1 MPIIQKK
8 SGLTPMRPPFLSVL
22 ALFPVLAL
30 AADPPSSAS
39 GLDTGAIDQSVNP
52 CVDFYQYA
60 CGKWMAQHPLPADRS
75 RYGAFTEL
83 SERNEKVLLQ
93 ILQAA
98 SADKPGRSA
107 VDQKIGDE
115 FASCMDTAAISQEG
129 MAPLKPELERIA
141 AISDHGGILAETVR
155 LHRLGINVFF
165 GFGSEVDA
173 KNSNRTIANIQQ
185 GGLSLPDRD
194 YYLKSDAKSV
204 EIRQRYVEHVARML
218 EMAGEPADSSKA
230 HAQMVL
236 DLEMMLA
243 QNSTDRVSMRDPLK
257 RYHVMTRAELGELV
271 HFDWDGYFKAM
282 QAPDFETLN
291 VSNPDFLKGIVAGIL
306 EQPMEAFRAY
316 LAFHLL
322 HRFAELL
329 PEPFEKEDFAFW
341 QRYLN
346 GTREPRPR
354 QFRCV
359 QAVDRGLG
367 DLLGQ
372 RYIDVAFGP
381 DARRQITSLVEQL
394 DKALG
399 QDIQTL
405 PWMTGETKKA
415 ALAKLAAITHNV
427 GYPKKWRDYSQVRI
441 ARDDYL
447 GNAMRMAEAAR
458 QRNLDKIGK
467 PTDKTEWNMT
477 TPTVNAF
484 YAPPYNSIN
493 FPAGILQLPFFDPRR
508 DMALNYGA
516 IGAVIGH
523 EMTHGFDD
531 QGRKFDGDGNLRD
544 WWTAA
549 DGAAFEKRA
558 ACIADEYSGFTAVDD
573 VNVNG
578 KLTLGENTADNGG
591 ARIAYMA
598 MENALQGRGTAI
610 DGYTP
615 EQRFFLG
622 FAQVWCMNQ
631 TPQAA
636 RQQALTDPHS
646 PGRFRVLG
654 TLDNMP
660 EFQEA
665 FSCKSG
671 QPMVSA
677 NACRVW

>member
-1 MPIIQKK
+1 MC
-8 SGLTPMRPPFLSVL
+8 SRFLFAS
-22 ALFPVLAL
+22 LFVPLLAL
-30 AADPPSSAS
+30 AADPPAPAS
-39 GLDTGAIDQSVNP
+39 GLDAATIDPSANP

-60 CGKWMAQHPLPADRS
+60 CGKWMVQHPLPSDWA
-75 RYGAFTEL
+75 RYGSFTEL

-93 ILQAA
+93 ILEAA
-98 SADKPGRSA
+98 AVVKPGRTASE
-107 VDQKIGDE
+107 QKIGDE
-115 FASCMDTAAISQEG
+115 FASCMDTAAINQKG
-129 MAPLKPELERIA
+129 IAPLKPELERIG
-141 AISDHGGILAETVR
+141 AIAGHDDIFDETVR
-155 LHRLGINVFF
+155 LHRLGITVFF
-165 GFGSEVDA
+165 GFDSQADA
-173 KNSNRTIANIQQ
+173 KNSSRTIANIQQ

-194 YYLKSDAKSV
+194 YYLKTDPKSV
-204 EIRQRYVEHVARML
+204 EIRQRYVQHVARML
-218 EMAGEPADSSKA
+218 ELAGEPAEASNA

-236 DLEMMLA
+236 DLETMLA

-257 RYHVMTRAELGELV
+257 RYHMMTRAELAELV
-271 HFDWDGYFKAM
+271 RFNWDGYFKAM
-282 QAPDFETLN
+282 HAPDFESLN
-291 VSNPDFLKGIVAGIL
+291 VSNPDFMKGIAAGIMDT
-306 EQPMEAFRAY
+306 PMEAFRAY
-316 LAFHLL
+316 MTFHLL
-322 HRFAELL
+322 RRFAELL
-329 PEPFEKEDFAFW
+329 PEPFEKEDFEFW
-341 QRYLN
+341 QRYLA

-372 RYIDVAFGP
+372 KYIDVAFGP
-381 DARRQITSLVEQL
+381 DAKRQITDLVEQL

-405 PWMTGETKKA
+405 AWMSEDTRKA
-415 ALAKLAAITHNV
+415 ALAKLAAITNNV
-427 GYPKKWRDYSQVRI
+427 GYPKKWRDYSQVAI

-477 TPTVNAF
+477 APTVNAF
-484 YAPPYNSIN
+484 YSPPYNSIN
-493 FPAGILQLPFFDPRR
+493 FPAGILQLPFFDPHR

-558 ACIADEYSGFTAVDD
+558 ACIADEYSGFTAVGD
-573 VNVNG
+573 VTVNG

-591 ARIAYMA
+591 ARVAYMA
-598 MENALQGRGTAI
+598 MENALNGKGAAI

-622 FAQVWCMNQ
+622 FAQVWCLNQ
-631 TPQAA
+631 SPQEA
-636 RQQALTDPHS
+636 RQRAITDPHS
-646 PGRFRVLG
+646 PGRFRVIG
-654 TLDNMP
+654 TLVNMP
-660 EFQEA
+660 EFQKA
-665 FSCKSG
+665 FACKAG